1 MAKYTIEL
9 PDDLNSE
16 EQKHTGGFIKMNS
29 LEQARADL
37 QATLTGKNQ
46 PVEEE
51 PQSEAEARAMLR
63 RTQKLLASQ
72 SQPGAK
78 KAAKKSK

>member
-9 PDDLNSE
+9 PDDLNDE
-16 EQKHTGGFIKMNS
+16 EKKHNGGFKMNSS

-37 QATLTGKNQ
+37 QATLTGGKQ
-46 PVEEE
+46 PEVCE
-51 PQSEAEARAMLR
+51 SEQEAREQLK
-63 RTQKLLASQ
+63 RTQQFLAQQ

-78 KAAKKSK
+78 RAKKP

>member
-16 EQKHTGGFIKMNS
+16 EKKHTGGFKMNS
-29 LEQARADL
+29 SLDEARKNL
-37 QATLTGKNQ
+37 RETFQGKQPEVCLT
-46 PVEEE
+46 EEE
-51 PQSEAEARAMLR
+51 AREQLR
-63 RTQKLLASQ
+63 KTQQLLAQQ

-78 KAAKKSK
+78 RAKKPK

>member
-9 PDDLNSE
+9 DDLNSE
-16 EQKHTGGFIKMNS
+16 ERKHTGGFKMNSS

-46 PVEEE
+46 PAEGET
-51 PQSEAEARAMLR
+51 QSEAEARAQLR
-63 RTQKLLASQ
+63 KTQELLAQQ

-78 KAAKKSK
+78 RAKKPK

>member
-29 LEQARADL
+29 SLDKARADL
-37 QATLTGKNQ
+37 QATLAGGKQ
-46 PVEEE
+46 PEVCE
-51 PQSEAEARAMLR
+51 SEQEAREMLR
-63 RTQKLLASQ
+63 RTQELLAAQ

>member
-9 PDDLNSE
+9 PDDLNDE
-16 EQKHTGGFIKMNS
+16 EKKHTGGFIKMNSS

-37 QATLTGKNQ
+37 QATLAGGKQ
-46 PVEEE
+46 PEVCE
-51 PQSEAEARAMLR
+51 SEQEAREQLK
-63 RTQKLLASQ
+63 RTQQLLAQQ

-78 KAAKKSK
+78 RAKKSK